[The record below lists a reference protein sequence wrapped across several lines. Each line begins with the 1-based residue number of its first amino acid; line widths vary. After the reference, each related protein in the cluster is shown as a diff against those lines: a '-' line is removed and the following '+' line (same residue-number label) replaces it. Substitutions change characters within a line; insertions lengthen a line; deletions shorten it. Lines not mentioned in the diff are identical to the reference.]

1 MMAVITHNKS
11 SLKPKTAPKFL
22 RSLYDMLHFEDPDI
36 LAWSHD
42 GAFFQVFDVR
52 RLEQEVLAKYF
63 KHNKFTSLQRQ
74 LNNFGFRKWTKT
86 RANVCTFSH
95 DVLRRCHPDELS
107 EMVQYNKVARVGC
120 ALSVGVG
127 VGVGVSVVGKRSRSY
142 IEFDAA
148 AAAAVEASVDKKQ
161 RTTMVDDE
169 FVGSFVAALEET
181 MLSSADLSLVDLD
194 LDLELVLDC
203 ASAVGCDDVSLLFNG
218 ITECQLLDLNWDV
231 SVADAITGFD
241 AFSDAGDANT
251 VREEVDASTDLLMLN
266 DDNLLILAEQP
277 KLACTVD
284 IGLSE
289 AVFTF

>member
-231 SVADAITGFD
+231 NVADAITGFD
-241 AFSDAGDANT
+241 AFSDAGDAKT

-266 DDNLLILAEQP
+266 DEDVLLLLGGSVSE
-277 KLACTVD
+277 LVCSVD
-284 IGLSE
+284 MFVL
-289 AVFTF
+289 